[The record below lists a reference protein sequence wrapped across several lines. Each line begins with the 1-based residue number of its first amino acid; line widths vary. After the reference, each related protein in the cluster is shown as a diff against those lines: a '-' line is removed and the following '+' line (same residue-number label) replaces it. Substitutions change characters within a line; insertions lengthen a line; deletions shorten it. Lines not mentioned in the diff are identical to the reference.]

1 MALSFPWIYPVR
13 FAQFIFGI
21 IVLGLTAYVVSLWW
35 ASGSTVN
42 FMLFN
47 GVWTPFVAVPFL
59 VLAPTYFPNLAHR
72 LILVGVELVTM
83 IFWFAGFIALAVA
96 LPAASYCHGSAC
108 SCLQAATVF
117 GAFEWVLFA
126 ITSAT
131 AVMGVMR
138 SGPSGKTANVGV

>member
-1 MALSFPWIYPVR
+1 MVCTSHSITVSLHAVSNSPV
-13 FAQFIFGI
+13 
-21 IVLGLTAYVVSLWW
+21 VVSLW

-59 VLAPTYFPNLAHR
+59 ALAPSYFPNLAHR

-96 LPAASYCHGSAC
+96 LPAASYCNGSVC

-117 GAFEWVLFA
+117 GAFEWYVCAAEL
-126 ITSAT
+126 T
-131 AVMGVMR
+131 
-138 SGPSGKTANVGV
+138 

>member
-1 MALSFPWIYPVR
+1 MVCTNHP
-13 FAQFIFGI
+13 I
-21 IVLGLTAYVVSLWW
+21 IVSLRAFSNCPVVVSLLW

-72 LILVGVELVTM
+72 LILVGVELITM

-117 GAFEWVLFA
+117 GAFEWYVYA
-126 ITSAT
+126 AAMT
-131 AVMGVMR
+131 
-138 SGPSGKTANVGV
+138 